1 MTGPGEGEREVDVAD
16 VRRRVR
22 EVARAARAE
31 GTMTPE
37 RAREILL
44 DRARELATLPT
55 RRARDDESLEV
66 ITFTLAGERFAI
78 ETRAIVEVFRLASLT
93 TLPGAEPPVLGL
105 TMWRGRLLTVLDL
118 RAALGLPTAALND
131 MAFVIVLD
139 GARAALGV
147 LADAVH
153 DVTTLATS
161 DVHPLADDAERRLAV
176 RGATPDATMVID
188 AARLA
193 RELGELTQGERT
205 T

>member
-1 MTGPGEGEREVDVAD
+1 
-16 VRRRVR
+16 
-22 EVARAARAE
+22 
-31 GTMTPE
+31 
-37 RAREILL
+37 
-44 DRARELATLPT
+44 
-55 RRARDDESLEV
+55 
-66 ITFTLAGERFAI
+66 
-78 ETRAIVEVFRLASLT
+78 
-93 TLPGAEPPVLGL
+93 
-105 TMWRGRLLTVLDL
+105 MWRGRLLTVLDL